1 MERTLGVS
9 IMNKFHATTSLE
21 CIDFALIYNL
31 NSGLSESSLKN
42 IHVGRGSDLDM
53 QFVSAS
59 KNLISHHRTAASSR
73 LIGQRQTEIQRYL
86 KTSGQVYI

>member
-1 MERTLGVS
+1 MD
-9 IMNKFHATTSLE
+9 KFHATTSLE

-42 IHVGRGSDLDM
+42 IHVGRDFNLDM

-86 KTSGQVYI
+86 KTSGQILLNTFNV